1 MTAQTKG
8 PSMGLSC
15 WNCGRDTG
23 ISGKP
28 TRVDHCGKCLADLK
42 CCRGCRFYD
51 PTAAHHCRERIDET
65 VKNKEKANFCDFFQ
79 PRVVGARA
87 LDKMANKEGRKKS
100 FDDLF
105 KD

>member
-1 MTAQTKG
+1 MALT
-8 PSMGLSC
+8 C
-15 WNCGRDTG
+15 WNCGNNTG
-23 ISGKP
+23 LETKP
-28 TRVDHCGKCLADLK
+28 SRLDHCPSCLADLR

-51 PTAAHHCRERIDET
+51 PTAAHHCRERVDET

-79 PRVVGARA
+79 ARIVGAKA
-87 LDKMANKEGRKKS
+87 LDKTANKDARKKA